1 MALPPDPIE
10 EVLPAATSAV
20 MAEVTRVLHAAPRAP
35 AARVEKG
42 STSAPTEAPKQV
54 VELRVDE
61 VLFGTSQKGRL
72 VTVVKPPGAY
82 ALVAGNKGPFLLRA
96 EKDGEAEAVILGRYG
111 PDTYSRRYIDDTA
124 KKLGKR

>member
-10 EVLPAATSAV
+10 EVLPGASSAV
-20 MAEVTRVLHAAPRAP
+20 MAEVTRVLH
-35 AARVEKG
+35 KG
-42 STSAPTEAPKQV
+42 QTSPSPHGEPGKTSAVEEAPKQV

-61 VLFGTSQKGRL
+61 VLFGAAETGRL

-96 EKDGEAEAVILGRYG
+96 VKDGEAVAVILGRYG
-111 PDTYSRRYIDDTA
+111 PDTYSRRYIEDTA